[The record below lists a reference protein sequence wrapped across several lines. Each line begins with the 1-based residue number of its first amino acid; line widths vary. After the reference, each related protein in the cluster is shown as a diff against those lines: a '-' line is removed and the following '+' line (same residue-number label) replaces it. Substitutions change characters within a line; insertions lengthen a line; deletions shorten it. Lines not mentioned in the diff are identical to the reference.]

1 MRTPMKASCW
11 IQDQALP
18 NRPQHP
24 SAGHLTQ
31 TPSETKP
38 QTQSSAD
45 RLPQAPHH
53 IPPHTALPVR
63 GRKTHPLP
71 PEHRHRSFPTQSLK
85 KHWAS
90 LAHHGQKP
98 KGRRSTTLKLGKGDL
113 KPSKSEKSEK
123 TEKYCTNEETRLKT
137 HKTK

>member
-1 MRTPMKASCW
+1 MRTPMKVSCW

-18 NRPQHP
+18 NRPWHP

-71 PEHRHRSFPTQSLK
+71 PEHRHRSFPPRSLK

-90 LAHHGQKP
+90 LAHQGQKP
-98 KGRRSTTLKLGKGDL
+98 KGRRSTTLKPGKRRPQTQQVRKKRKDREVL
-113 KPSKSEKSEK
+113 
-123 TEKYCTNEETRLKT
+123 
-137 HKTK
+137 HK